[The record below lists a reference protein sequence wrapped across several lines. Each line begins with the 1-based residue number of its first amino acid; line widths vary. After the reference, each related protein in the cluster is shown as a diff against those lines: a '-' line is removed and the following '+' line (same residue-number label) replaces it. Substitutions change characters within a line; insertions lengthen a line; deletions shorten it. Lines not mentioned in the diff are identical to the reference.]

1 MNSNYNNKEQ
11 ASHAEPA
18 DCAESL
24 QIAGAVATIG
34 FFDGVH
40 LGHRFLVSQ
49 VLEEARRRG
58 LGSTL
63 VTFADHPARV
73 LHPERPLRL
82 LTSPEEKAEML
93 GELGADHLVLLPF
106 TRELAAL
113 SARDFMRRVLME
125 QLGVRV
131 LVVGYDHRFGHGRA
145 EDFNDYVRYGREM
158 GMEVVRA
165 RELAPERALDDL
177 PPTGFPVSSISSST
191 IRRAL
196 GEGNVG
202 LANACLG
209 YRYFVRGRVVDG
221 FRNGT
226 RLGFPTANILPDC
239 PQKLLPRG
247 GVYAVDVRLEDG
259 SEGRGMLNIGTRP
272 TFHDGAG
279 ESVEVHIFDFADD
292 IYSERIEVSFRRF
305 VRQERE
311 FGSPE
316 ALREQLERDEAECR
330 KG

>member
-1 MNSNYNNKEQ
+1 MNSNYNNKEYG
-11 ASHAEPA
+11 AEPSG
-18 DCAESL
+18 CEESS
-24 QIAGAVATIG
+24 QMAGAVATIG

-40 LGHRFLVSQ
+40 LGHRFLVGQ

-82 LTSPEEKAEML
+82 LTSAEEKAEML

-106 TRELAAL
+106 TKELAAL
-113 SARDFMRRVLME
+113 SAHDFMRRVLME

-131 LVVGYDHRFGHGRA
+131 LVVGYDHRFGHNRA

-165 RELAPERALDDL
+165 RELNPERVLADL
-177 PPTGFPVSSISSST
+177 PQAGFPVSSISSST

-221 FRNGT
+221 FRNGH
-226 RLGFPTANILPDC
+226 RIGFPTANIEPDS
-239 PQKLLPRG
+239 PQKLLPRN

-259 SEGRGMLNIGTRP
+259 TEGRGMLNIGTRP
-272 TFHDGAG
+272 TFHNGGA
-279 ESVEVHIFDFADD
+279 ESVEVHIFDFEED
-292 IYSERIEVSFRRF
+292 IYNERIEVRFRRF

-311 FGSPE
+311 FDSPE
-316 ALREQLERDEAECR
+316 ALRAQLERDEAECR
-330 KG
+330 RG